1 MRTGLNH
8 HSCAFPRVL
17 AVFLTLG
24 FAGQL
29 SFSES
34 GEEWRGLV
42 VAPEERCAP
51 YNADEYSYPQSV
63 EPQIADRLGGVYSP
77 YTCETFGELTET
89 DIEHI
94 VARSEA
100 HDSGLCSASP
110 ERKREFSRDIRNLT
124 LSAPHLNRNL
134 KGAKDGEVGA
144 PFAEFRTDSISEKL
158 LLDAMQLRDLL
169 PYAKLEVEGYELDF
183 ALLEQGIKLNI
194 EVDGDQHLDA
204 RGRQRRQDL
213 TRDRVLVKL
222 GWTVLRIPAWRCH
235 EEIGSVIDE
244 IRKMQDQLLD

>member
-8 HSCAFPRVL
+8 HRGALPRVL
-17 AVFLTLG
+17 AVFLALG
-24 FAGQL
+24 FARQL

-110 ERKREFSRDIRNLT
+110 ERKREFARDIRNLT

-134 KGAKDGEVGA
+134 KGAKDAADWTPGENRCW
-144 PFAEFRTDSISEKL
+144 FAWRVIDVRRAYDLTIDRREADA
-158 LLDAMQLRDLL
+158 LDAILETCPESSPDKL
-169 PYAKLEVEGYELDF
+169 PAC
-183 ALLEQGIKLNI
+183 
-194 EVDGDQHLDA
+194 
-204 RGRQRRQDL
+204 QDL
-213 TRDRVLVKL
+213 PKENK
-222 GWTVLRIPAWRCH
+222 P
-235 EEIGSVIDE
+235 
-244 IRKMQDQLLD
+244 